1 MKNYLKCVS
10 VFGFILL
17 GGCAAQQVPIVAVS
31 SFKDS
36 NGIFPS
42 ANVTREP
49 RIATVK
55 GAEQESFKSSVASV
69 RVCNKE
75 RTECEIGKAKF
86 DSNVTVTSLGQK
98 TAIVNVDFD
107 YDIGD
112 KQVVGTASPQ
122 GASGYKTVWTVDGA
136 TLNGRK
142 VFSERAEIVY
152 GTFHHF
158 SLPYGAEFVLCVA
171 KPGPKT
177 LNLDPWECL
186 P

>member
-1 MKNYLKCVS
+1 MKNYLKCAS
-10 VFGFILL
+10 VFGLIFL
-17 GGCAAQQVPIVAVS
+17 GGCAAQPVPIVAVS

-42 ANVTREP
+42 ANVTRES
-49 RIATVK
+49 RIATVR
-55 GAEQESFKSSVASV
+55 GAEPENFKSSVASV

-98 TAIVNVDFD
+98 TAIVNVGFD

-112 KQVVGTASPQ
+112 KQVVGTANPQ
-122 GASGYKTVWTVDGA
+122 GTSGHKAVWTLDGA

-171 KPGPKT
+171 KPGPET
-177 LNLDPWECL
+177 LNLNPWECL